1 MDANDDKRIIDTY
14 ASGDI
19 SKDVKD
25 LEQPVVHLEHAGDA
39 TGKQWDQLRQD
50 AIAAEE
56 LEQSMNL
63 REALRVYPQA
73 AFWSFA
79 ISLCIVMEGYDIG
92 LLGSIIGLPT
102 YRERYGRWSET
113 AGSYQLS
120 PTWQTAIGQ
129 ASTIGCFVGIFAC
142 SWAQERWGYRRT
154 IQMALVALTCFI
166 FIVFFAP
173 NVQVLFV
180 GQMLC
185 GLPWG
190 AFASVTV
197 SYASD
202 VTPVPLRGY
211 LTTYVNLC
219 WVIGQFI
226 AAGVL
231 QSASTRTDQ
240 WGYRIPFAIQ
250 WIWPIPLFILVT
262 LAPESPWFLVRKGR
276 LEEARQAV
284 ARLSRKGDVTDPA
297 QTVAMMIR
305 TNQHEM
311 EIQPNTSYL
320 DCFKGSDLRRTEIA
334 CLGWAAQILSGSS
347 FANSPTYFFQQAGL
361 STENSFKLGLGTT
374 ALAFVG
380 TCASWITLTYFGRRT
395 IYLSGLV
402 VLTALL
408 FVIGGVS
415 FPAETNGNVAWVQAA
430 AILIW
435 VLVYD
440 FTVGPIAYCVVGE
453 VSSTRLRS
461 KTVGLSR
468 NLYNILSVVSGILNT
483 YQMNPDAWNWKGRAG
498 FFWGGSAALITLWAY
513 FRLPECKGRSYREL
527 DLLFERRV
535 SARQFKTTVVD
546 KEAEE

>member
-142 SWAQERWGYRRT
+142 SWAQDRWGYRRT
-154 IQMALVALTCFI
+154 IQVALVALTCFI

-231 QSASTRTDQ
+231 QSTSTRTDQ
-240 WGYRIPFAIQ
+240 WGYRSMVPCPKRETGGGTTSCGEAVQ
-250 WIWPIPLFILVT
+250 ERRRHRPCSNRGDDDSY
-262 LAPESPWFLVRKGR
+262 ESTRNGNPTQY
-276 LEEARQAV
+276 E
-284 ARLSRKGDVTDPA
+284 LSRLLQRLRPSKNRNRVLGMGRADLVWQQLRQLPYLLLPA
-297 QTVAMMIR
+297 SR
-305 TNQHEM
+305 TQ
-311 EIQPNTSYL
+311 Y
-320 DCFKGSDLRRTEIA
+320 G
-334 CLGWAAQILSGSS
+334 
-347 FANSPTYFFQQAGL
+347 
-361 STENSFKLGLGTT
+361 KLL
-374 ALAFVG
+374 
-380 TCASWITLTYFGRRT
+380 
-395 IYLSGLV
+395 
-402 VLTALL
+402 
-408 FVIGGVS
+408 
-415 FPAETNGNVAWVQAA
+415 Q
-430 AILIW
+430 
-435 VLVYD
+435 
-440 FTVGPIAYCVVGE
+440 VGPWHYRTGIRRYLRFLDHSYIFW
-453 VSSTRLRS
+453 SSNNLSIRFGGAHSSPLRHWRSLFPSRDQRQCRLGASCGYPHLGAR
-461 KTVGLSR
+461 V
-468 NLYNILSVVSGILNT
+468 
-483 YQMNPDAWNWKGRAG
+483 
-498 FFWGGSAALITLWAY
+498 
-513 FRLPECKGRSYREL
+513 RLHRW
-527 DLLFERRV
+527 
-535 SARQFKTTVVD
+535 
-546 KEAEE
+546 

>member
-1 MDANDDKRIIDTY
+1 MNNEEKNIHDFATDGKVDNDDKGMR
-14 ASGDI
+14 
-19 SKDVKD
+19 
-25 LEQPVVHLEHAGDA
+25 EQAIHLEHAGDA
-39 TGKQWDQLRQD
+39 TFEQWDQLRQD
-50 AIAAEE
+50 AMAAEE
-56 LEQSMNL
+56 LEQSMGIK
-63 REALRVYPQA
+63 EALRVYPQA

-79 ISLCIVMEGYDIG
+79 ISLCIIMEGYDIG
-92 LLGSIIGLPT
+92 CKFFSLVIVLTIPVLGSIIGLPT
-102 YRERYGRWSET
+102 YREKYGHFSET

-129 ASTIGCFVGIFAC
+129 ASTIGCFIGIFAC
-142 SWAQERWGYRRT
+142 SWAQDRYGYRRT
-154 IQMALVALTCFI
+154 IQVALVALTGFI

-190 AFASVTV
+190 AFASSAV

-202 VTPVPLRGY
+202 VTPIPLRGY
-211 LTTYVNLC
+211 LTT
-219 WVIGQFI
+219 
-226 AAGVL
+226 
-231 QSASTRTDQ
+231 TDK

-250 WIWPIPLFILVT
+250 WFWPLPLFILIT

-276 LEEARQAV
+276 LEEAKQAV
-284 ARLSRKGDVTDPA
+284 ARLSKKGDVTDPS

-305 TNQHEM
+305 TNQLELGNR
-311 EIQPNTSYL
+311 PNCSYL

-334 CLGWAAQILSGSS
+334 CVGWAAQILSGSS
-347 FANSPTYFFQQAGL
+347 FANTPTYFFQQAGL
-361 STENSFKLGLGTT
+361 STANSFKLGLGTT

-380 TCASWITLTYFGRRT
+380 TCCSWITLTYCGRRT

-402 VLTALL
+402 VLTVLL
-408 FVIGGVS
+408 FVVGGIS
-415 FPAETNGNVAWVQAA
+415 FPAETNSNAAWGQAA

-440 FTVGPIAYCVVGE
+440 FSVGPIAYCVVGE

-461 KTVGLSR
+461 KTVGLAR

-483 YQMNPDAWNWKGRAG
+483 YQMNPDAWNWKGKAG
-498 FFWGGSAALITLWAY
+498 FFWGASAALITIWAY

-527 DLLFERRV
+527 DILFERGI
-535 SARQFKTTVVD
+535 SARRFKETVID

>member
-1 MDANDDKRIIDTY
+1 MNLNKEKNVEAFTLDSEDNKDGKDFDKSI
-14 ASGDI
+14 
-19 SKDVKD
+19 
-25 LEQPVVHLEHAGDA
+25 VHLENAGA
-39 TGKQWDQLRQD
+39 ANSQQWDQLRLD
-50 AIAAEE
+50 AMAAEE
-56 LEQSMNL
+56 LEHSMGL
-63 REALRVYPQA
+63 KQALRVYPKA
-73 AFWSFA
+73 AFWSFS

-102 YRERYGRWSET
+102 YRQKYGHYSET

-120 PTWQTAIGQ
+120 PSWQTAVGQ
-129 ASTIGCFVGIFAC
+129 ASTIGCFIGIFAC
-142 SWAQERWGYRRT
+142 SWAQDRWGYRRT
-154 IQMALVALTCFI
+154 IQVALIALTGFI

-173 NVQVLFV
+173 NIKVLFV

-190 AFASVTV
+190 AFASSAV

-231 QSASTRTDQ
+231 QSTSTRTDQ

-250 WIWPIPLFILVT
+250 WLWPLPLFILVT
-262 LAPESPWFLVRKGR
+262 LAPESPWYLVRKGK
-276 LEEARQAV
+276 LEEAKQAV
-284 ARLSRKGDVTDPA
+284 ARLSRRGDVTDPA

-305 TNQHEM
+305 TNQIELAN
-311 EIQPNTSYL
+311 QTGSSYL

-334 CLGWAAQILSGSS
+334 CLGWAAQILAGSS

-361 STENSFKLGLGTT
+361 STANSFKLGLGTT

-380 TCASWITLTYFGRRT
+380 TCGSWITLTYFGRRT

-402 VLTALL
+402 VLTVLL
-408 FVIGGVS
+408 FVVGGVS
-415 FPAETNGNVAWVQAA
+415 FPAQTNSNAAWGQAA

-440 FTVGPIAYCVVGE
+440 FTVGPLAYCIVGE

-483 YQMNPDAWNWKGRAG
+483 YQINPDAWNWKGKAG
-498 FFWGGSAALITLWAY
+498 FFWGASAGLITIWAY
-513 FRLPECKGRSYREL
+513 FRLPECKGRTYREL
-527 DLLFERRV
+527 DIMFERGIP
-535 SARQFKTTVVD
+535 ARRFKDTVVD